1 MSTKDKI
8 IRAAE
13 KLFFEKGYHATSLKD
28 LAKEIDTTTSIIYY
42 YFKSKEELLVRIY
55 ELELEESIN
64 GLMKIAQSHTSTI
77 EKMMGIIKYCTKHN
91 MKKKSRAKIF
101 FQEELALPSN
111 FQELIRKKKREY
123 NKVIEDIYSQG
134 IKEGVFKPTPDLRV
148 FVNAILGMYIWVYKW
163 YRPDRGDDP
172 EKISQ
177 QISDILTE
185 GFVVSQKRDLNEKQ
199 EAIPAAPEMGALSN
213 SDHKIEEVLD
223 KIQILTSMAESLGE
237 KLNGVRT

>member
-28 LAKEIDTTTSIIYY
+28 LAKEIGTTTSIIYY

-55 ELELEESIN
+55 ELDLEESID
-64 GLMKIAQSHTSTI
+64 GLMKIAQSHTSTT
-77 EKMMGIIKYCTKHN
+77 EKMTEIIKYCTKHN

-101 FQEELALPSN
+101 FEEESALPSN
-111 FQELIRKKKREY
+111 FQKLIREKKRQY
-123 NKVIEDIYSQG
+123 NKVIEDIYSDG

-148 FVNAILGMYIWVYKW
+148 FVNAVLGMYIWVYKW
-163 YRPDRGDDP
+163 YRPNRGDDP

-177 QISDILTE
+177 QIAHILTE
-185 GFVVSQKRDLNEKQ
+185 GFVVSKKRDLNEE
-199 EAIPAAPEMGALSN
+199 EAIPAAPVITELYN
-213 SDHKIEEVLD
+213 SDRKFDEVIS
-223 KIQILTSMAESLGE
+223 KIQILTSVTESLVE
-237 KLNGVRT
+237 KLDGIRE